1 MDPIPVA
8 HSPGGLLGVCQ
19 YARNWGRAPGIP
31 PLSFAW
37 PSTLAISHGHVAVPC
52 SGAHSHCGICL
63 WLTVLSHA
71 CQVFATGC
79 FGLLWALSG
88 EGFLIW
94 RPLLAYFVLSG
105 RSGEVEIGRAARG
118 PQLWKPCHRLSL
130 IMGVV
135 SKCYVETWGEQKAKL
150 TIGSRRASQS
160 LAIPV

>member
-1 MDPIPVA
+1 MDPIPVV

-19 YARNWGRAPGIP
+19 YTKNWGHAPGIP

-52 SGAHSHCGICL
+52 SDAHSHCSVCL
-63 WLTVLSHA
+63 WLTFPSLA

-79 FGLLWALSG
+79 FGLLWAPRWG
-88 EGFLIW
+88 GIFNTET
-94 RPLLAYFVLSG
+94 PAAYFVLSS

-130 IMGVV
+130 MMGAV
-135 SKCYVETWGEQKAKL
+135 SKCYVETRDNE
-150 TIGSRRASQS
+150 RQS
-160 LAIPV
+160 SLLALAELLKV